1 MDNRTPRH
9 RHTPS
14 DPRSHQ
20 RNVIDG
26 RPIPRRRSSDPA
38 SSASDGYFDRSRISA
53 DDAARVS
60 RNTTQK
66 GPQPDPSRRTPDWA
80 KGASGQSQSVYGS
93 AQPYPESAQ
102 AYSGSAQSYSRPEQS
117 YPRSVQ
123 PRPGAA
129 QPYSGSA
136 QTQQRPVR
144 RQQGAQS
151 QQGRSTYRREHAGRY
166 SEPFTDQPNEAP
178 AYQEP
183 LENQPSWYDPNRAE
197 RSATPRATLDTSLEN
212 PRWYSRNE
220 NDVYVG
226 ARHSFG
232 GSRGQGKQSA
242 SRYGGENS
250 YGSRSS
256 SFTNRGLSFSA
267 SGHTRSK
274 LPFFIGGGIVVLV
287 LLIVLIVNVVNAL
300 ATPQQ
305 STQEETLPVAESAPT
320 QTSFTISFAGDCTL
334 GTDSSFD
341 PSTSFTAMY
350 NDVDDPAYFMKNV
363 ASIFGSDDYTVV
375 NMEGTLTESDSRQ
388 DKTYA
393 FKGPAEYTEI
403 LKSGNI
409 EAASLANNHSRDYGE
424 QSYTDT
430 IEALDAAGIT
440 NFGYDRIAYADVKGV
455 KVALIGTYMLAEGL
469 DIKDEMITNINTA
482 KNEGA
487 QVIIVFTHWGVEKET
502 VPEAD
507 QVELG
512 HAAIDAGATIVV
524 GSHPHVIQGYEK
536 YNGRYI
542 VYSLGNFCFGG
553 NKNPS
558 DKDCMIFQ
566 QTFTVTGNDVA
577 TDDAINVIP
586 CSISSSSSSNN
597 YQPTPAEGEEA
608 DRIKAKIEESN
619 ESIAALSAEVSGAS
633 QSNNSG
639 SDANNTDEA
648 SA

>member
-1 MDNRTPRH
+1 MGILIDHESPQMTLHASQETLRKKALSPILLGVRLIGQRGRLDNLAPSMDWRSLIQNRRKLI
-9 RHTPS
+9 RV
-14 DPRSHQ
+14 Q
-20 RNVIDG
+20 RNLTHVQ
-26 RPIPRRRSSDPA
+26 SSLTLDLPNLA
-38 SSASDGYFDRSRISA
+38 LERHNLTR
-53 DDAARVS
+53 
-60 RNTTQK
+60 
-66 GPQPDPSRRTPDWA
+66 
-80 KGASGQSQSVYGS
+80 
-93 AQPYPESAQ
+93 
-102 AYSGSAQSYSRPEQS
+102 
-117 YPRSVQ
+117 VQ
-123 PRPGAA
+123 PRHNMHLPEGSKEHKANKADQPIAESMPAA
-129 QPYSGSA
+129 TAS
-136 QTQQRPVR
+136 
-144 RQQGAQS
+144 
-151 QQGRSTYRREHAGRY
+151 
-166 SEPFTDQPNEAP
+166 PFADQPNEAP

-197 RSATPRATLDTSLEN
+197 KSTTPRATLDTSLEN

-232 GSRGQGKQSA
+232 GSRGQGTQST
-242 SRYGGENS
+242 RYAGENS

-256 SFTNRGLSFSA
+256 SFANRGLSFSA
-267 SGHTRSK
+267 SGRTRSK
-274 LPFFIGGGIVVLV
+274 LPFFIGGGIVVLI

-305 STQEETLPVAESAPT
+305 PTQEETLPVAESAPT

-469 DIKDEMITNINTA
+469 DIKDEMTANINTA
-482 KNEGA
+482 KSEGA
-487 QVIIVFTHWGVEKET
+487 QVIIVFTHWGVKKET

-608 DRIKAKIEESN
+608 DRIKAKIEKSN
-619 ESIAALSAEVSGAS
+619 ESIAALSAQVSGSS
-633 QSNNSG
+633 QANSSG
-639 SDANNTDEA
+639 SDAGNTDEA
-648 SA
+648 NA